1 MWDLRI
7 GIEGKVRERER
18 ERSVGFGICKGRELY
33 IAGLNELDFV

>member
-18 ERSVGFGICKGRELY
+18 EIGGVWNLQRERVIY
-33 IAGLNELDFV
+33 SRIE